1 MQKLFILVI
10 AAAGT
15 WWYFVGGRKI
25 DEAQVHD
32 YYHQMQV
39 ATLDRKPD
47 NLCALL
53 APEFQSSGTVR
64 VAGQSRIDTQ
74 NREQVCASYQE
85 MYDTFAKLGEQMGGL
100 LQLNS
105 SVSVNSVVISPDGK
119 TATVDLNSSL
129 DVGGS
134 IMNLRS
140 HSTDTLVRRNGKVLM
155 LNSTGTGAIG
165 GGG

>member
-1 MQKLFILVI
+1 
-10 AAAGT
+10 
-15 WWYFVGGRKI
+15 
-25 DEAQVHD
+25 
-32 YYHQMQV
+32 
-39 ATLDRKPD
+39 
-47 NLCALL
+47 
-53 APEFQSSGTVR
+53 
-64 VAGQSRIDTQ
+64 
-74 NREQVCASYQE
+74 